1 MVLCVLYFD
10 TIFYN
15 FFNSSFL
22 LKEYMIHRKA
32 SEMKMNIA
40 KKESTQ
46 KLNHWKSE
54 KSTWEY
60 TYTILKPVGRFAF

>member
-1 MVLCVLYFD
+1 
-10 TIFYN
+10 
-15 FFNSSFL
+15 
-22 LKEYMIHRKA
+22 MIHRKA

-60 TYTILKPVGRFAF
+60 TYTLLKLVGRFAF